1 MDFWTR
7 RKLGYAIEADFE
19 KLCKSYKY
27 EIIDCAFEKSHEKVW
42 EYNMTDLDAK
52 WFWESGYNFDCKEE
66 DIAKFKKWLQ
76 INNDGKTPAYQ
87 RYGPD
92 RILVYSDKWVG
103 KSKCGFSIKS
113 KVKDSHKFYMI
124 EAMDVFAH
132 GENVEHYNCEIY
144 YAFPPDNYSNE
155 WRFCSASELLQVAE
169 YIEPPLTWK
178 GSKKPCYSIPCK
190 LIYKPLWILF
200 ETNFSHYAGSV

>member
-1 MDFWTR
+1 MDFWSR

-27 EIIDCAFEKSHEKVW
+27 QIIDSAFEKTHEKVW
-42 EYNMTDLDAK
+42 EYNMTKPDAQR
-52 WFWESGYNFDCKEE
+52 FWESGYNCDCKEE
-66 DIAKFKKWLQ
+66 DIEKFKEWLQ
-76 INNDGKTPAYQ
+76 KNNDGNTPAYQ

-92 RILVYSDKWVG
+92 RILAYLDKWAG
-103 KSKCGFSIKS
+103 EKKCGFSIKS

-132 GENVEHYNCEIY
+132 GENVDYYGCEIY
-144 YAFPPDNYSNE
+144 YTFPPDNYSNE
-155 WRFCSASELLQVAE
+155 WRFCSAPELLQVAE

-178 GSKKPCYSIPCK
+178 GSKKPCYKIACK

-200 ETNFSHYAGSV
+200 ETNFSHYAGSI